1 MLTLKSFSKVNL
13 GLWIKEQR
21 EDGFHDIETVFLEN
35 KNLYDE
41 IEISFQEDKNTSVT
55 SSFTEDNLNDLI
67 PSEKNLTTKATNLF
81 FNKTRTTGICNIK
94 INKNI
99 PAEAGLG
106 GGSSNAATVLKGLN
120 TLLRNPLNKTEL
132 LLLASELG
140 SDVPFFIYGGTCL
153 GKGRGE
159 ILETI
164 ENNLDLEVKIIKPEG
179 ISISTKWA
187 YEQIDSREFI
197 ADHKKEIESIIQAL
211 KTGDK
216 ELLFKNTF
224 NDFEMVVFSYY
235 PELLKIRNELIKE
248 GYKTVNLCGSG
259 SAVYGIR

>member
-1 MLTLKSFSKVNL
+1 MLTLKSPSKINL

-21 EDGFHDIETVFLEN
+21 EDGFHELETIFLEN
-35 KNLYDE
+35 ENLYDE
-41 IEISFQEDKNTSVT
+41 IEINFQEDKNTSVT
-55 SSFTEDNLNDLI
+55 SSFTENNLNNSI
-67 PSEKNLTTKATNLF
+67 PSEKNLTTKAVNLF
-81 FNKTRTTGICNIK
+81 LDKAKITGICNIK

-99 PAEAGLG
+99 PTEAGLG

-120 TLLRNPLNKTEL
+120 SLLKNPLDTNDL

-140 SDVPFFIYGGTCL
+140 SDVPFFIYGNACL

-159 ILETI
+159 ILEPI
-164 ENNLDLEVKIIKPEG
+164 ENNLDLDIKIIKPEKV
-179 ISISTKWA
+179 SISTKWA
-187 YEQIDSREFI
+187 YEQIDSREFMT
-197 ADHKKEIESIIQAL
+197 DHKKEIELIIQAL
-211 KTGDK
+211 RTGNK

-248 GYKTVNLCGSG
+248 GYKAVNLCGSG
-259 SAVYGIR
+259 SAVYGIK